1 MKMQSPA
8 PPRQQHGFVL
18 IIVLLTLVVLTL
30 LAGSAALTTQAAI
43 DRAQEELDIFQGE
56 LDMLS
61 TRDTLL
67 FMLSTQPRNAAGLST
82 ERYISP
88 PQFSDDDGLDMFG
101 SVITGNEI
109 RLDRRAY
116 FGIGKA
122 AFAFQDDRGLLNPN
136 WGDPFMIHNMLRMLG
151 VAPERYAQYLD
162 TLEDYQDEDDLRL
175 LNGAER
181 EQYQT
186 AGLPDPSNQPL
197 ATPLELRRIMH
208 WRDLL
213 APMSDDYLL
222 QIMTVARTPQ
232 LNLNTAPVEVLRLL
246 PGMDEGNVQRMV
258 QMREEMPFITVHSV
272 QTNFPLSTLSEDSL
286 TLFPNPSGN
295 LILWDR
301 HRGGRRLIHWTL
313 SSLPNGLP
321 PWRID
326 YEIELPRNEES
337 GQSLDKTPTSEL
349 FPQEGTSRR

>member
-1 MKMQSPA
+1 MSHPTLPPA
-8 PPRQQHGFVL
+8 RQRGFVL

-30 LAGSAALTTQAAI
+30 LAGSAALTTQTAI
-43 DRAQEELDIFQGE
+43 DRVQEELDIFEGE

-82 ERYISP
+82 ERYVSP
-88 PQFSDDDGLDMFG
+88 PQFFDEDSIDMFG

-116 FGIGKA
+116 IGIGKA
-122 AFAFQDDRGLLNPN
+122 AFALQDDRGLLNPN
-136 WGDPFMIHNMLRMLG
+136 WGDPFMIHNMLKMLG
-151 VAPERYAQYLD
+151 VAPERYTQYLN

-175 LNGAER
+175 LNGAEQ
-181 EQYQT
+181 EQYQA
-186 AGLPDPSNQPL
+186 AGLPPPSNQPL
-197 ATPLELRRIMH
+197 TTPLELRRILL
-208 WRDLL
+208 WSDLL
-213 APMSDDYLL
+213 APMSNDSLL

-246 PGMDEGNVQRMV
+246 PGMDEESVRRM
-258 QMREEMPFITVHSV
+258 MLIRNEMPFMSIHSV
-272 QTNFPLSTLSEDSL
+272 QTNFPLNTLSEDSL

-349 FPQEGTSRR
+349 FPQENTSRH